1 MMASSAASALDGI
14 VYVIDDD
21 DGARESLE
29 FLLDCAGVRVRS
41 FASADA
47 FLKASPPLAGACVV
61 TDVRMPGTGGIELV
75 EQLRKRGEEVPVIVI
90 TGHADVPL
98 AIKAMKAGV
107 ADFIEKPFDDA
118 VMLDAIRQAL
128 ARRAG
133 ADEARAERQQVHDRI
148 ATLSPRE
155 HEVMEGLVA
164 GKANK
169 AIAFDLE
176 ISARTVEV
184 YRANLMM
191 KMQAK
196 TLSDLV
202 RMVTIAGAAGTANS
216 SS

>member
-1 MMASSAASALDGI
+1 MASSWPQGAI

-21 DGARESLE
+21 ESARHSLE
-29 FLLDCAGVRVRS
+29 FLLDVAGVRVRS

-47 FLKASPPLAGACVV
+47 FLTSSPPLAGACVI
-61 TDVRMPGTGGIELV
+61 TDVRMPGTGGLELA
-75 EQLRKRGEEVPVIVI
+75 EALRTRGAGVPVIVI

-98 AIKAMKAGV
+98 AVQAMKAGV
-107 ADFIEKPFDDA
+107 TDFIEKPFDDE
-118 VMLDAIRQAL
+118 VMLAAIRKAL
-128 ARRAG
+128 EQHAS
-133 ADEARAERQQVHDRI
+133 DEQSSAERQEVQGRI

-155 HEVMEGLVA
+155 REVMEGLVA

-169 AIAFDLE
+169 AIAYDLE

-184 YRANLMM
+184 YRANVMI

-202 RMVTIAGAAGTANS
+202 RMVTVSRLA
-216 SS
+216 

>member
-1 MMASSAASALDGI
+1 MASEGAHDGI

-21 DGARESLE
+21 ESARHSLE
-29 FLLDCAGVRVRS
+29 FLLDVAGVRVRS

-47 FLKASPPLAGACVV
+47 FLKAAPPLAGACVV
-61 TDVRMPGTGGIELV
+61 TDVRMPGKNGIELA
-75 EQLRKRGEEVPVIVI
+75 EDLQRRGAGLPVIVI

-98 AIKAMKAGV
+98 AIQAMKAGV
-107 ADFIEKPFDDA
+107 ADFIEKPFDDE
-118 VMLDAIRQAL
+118 VMLAAIRKAL
-128 ARRAG
+128 AQQASDAG
-133 ADEARAERQQVHDRI
+133 VAAERQAVLDRI

-155 HEVMEGLVA
+155 RDVMEGLVA

-169 AIAFDLE
+169 VIAFDLD

-202 RMVTIAGAAGTANS
+202 RMATIVAVGR
-216 SS
+216 